1 MKKNWYEID
10 VELSRLDFLYSYM
23 KENNYSRKEINKL
36 KREIKKLEKEAEDCL
51 CREVNLGYF

>member
-1 MKKNWYEID
+1 
-10 VELSRLDFLYSYM
+10 M